1 MTTAALLRNKGTKK
15 SKTGTYYL
23 NNGILFGTMYIR
35 ILRNFFLSGC
45 KNTTLKMGC
54 LASIVFISIIYSCV
68 EPSKK
73 LKMCHVKKV
82 HPSKVDISKD
92 IDMGKN

>member
-54 LASIVFISIIYSCV
+54 LASIVFISIIYICV